1 MFLSV
6 TFPCQE
12 NNADLAS
19 TQHFS
24 VVLHS
29 NKFIKLFIFLV
40 SILEIKF
47 KGVLDSVSKNLLGR
61 LSNRL
66 SDRLLDSAWEAFL
79 SGMSKSMPK
88 VFHSKISAKT
98 EIHKGLRL
106 KIIIKHCTFY
116 NDARME
122 LCITFHTSKMWN

>member
-1 MFLSV
+1 MFLFV
-6 TFPCQE
+6 TSLCQE

-47 KGVLDSVSKNLLGR
+47 KGVLDSASKHLLGR
-61 LSNRL
+61 LSNDL
-66 SDRLLDSAWEAFL
+66 VDRLLDSTWEAFL
-79 SGMSKSMPK
+79 SDMSKAVPK
-88 VFHSKISAKT
+88 LFYSKKVAKT
-98 EIHKGLRL
+98 EIHKGLRP
-106 KIIIKHCTFY
+106 KII
-116 NDARME
+116 
-122 LCITFHTSKMWN
+122 SKYCKF